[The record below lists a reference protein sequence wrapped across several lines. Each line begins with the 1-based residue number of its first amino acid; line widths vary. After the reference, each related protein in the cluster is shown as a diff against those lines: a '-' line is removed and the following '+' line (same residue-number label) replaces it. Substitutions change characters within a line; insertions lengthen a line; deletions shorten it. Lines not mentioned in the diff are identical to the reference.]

1 MSGTRSGDERLANLD
16 GGVEA
21 PLSYGRGGVAPG
33 KRSLTA
39 NLFSSRPRLAA
50 PSLLDGGASA
60 GARGPGQTAGP
71 LLVDDGGPVGP
82 SQMTKGQFLAEVATI
97 LPGEDVS
104 QWQAKS
110 CAAIETELKK
120 SVPSTAGAR
129 SAREYISAIR
139 AQATQP
145 ADAAPAAGGL
155 AALLA
160 SPDEHAAADFVRSG
174 QLGAGQ
180 ALSGSARA
188 AMESAFLH
196 SFSDVRIHTSESAGQ
211 LAAALGARAFTV
223 GNQIAF
229 APGLY
234 DPGSPLGDA
243 LLAHELAH
251 VVQQHGA
258 TSLGG
263 GSSSAL
269 EADADHAAALAVSA
283 LHGGEMSSQTP
294 AKPSLHSGLGLQ
306 RCPGGGGGGG
316 ASALTFSSSAFTA
329 GAGGAVTATPAAT
342 QLEVQSSAYASTG
355 TVQATGGTNAD
366 AAGWD
371 VGYLQTVTS
380 LTPIGTYTRP
390 AAGAPTQ
397 LAITVPNNTR
407 DGNPAGTAPWYD
419 SANPA
424 GTKPFTTTGSTE
436 TVTLWDQ
443 PRMVFPW
450 DTPDGVGKLA
460 STSGKAKF
468 AAWVAV
474 RKRAA
479 PNTVQYINWETWEVD
494 FSTTTNYAATGAK
507 TVAGIT
513 GATTATGSGAGQ
525 GANTPNLTGTVGNN
539 LLALTWT

>member
-1 MSGTRSGDERLANLD
+1 MSGTRSSDDRLANLE
-16 GGVEA
+16 GGVDA
-21 PLSYGRGGVAPG
+21 AFSFGRGGVAPG

-39 NLFSSRPRLAA
+39 NLFSSRPRLAT
-50 PSLLDGGASA
+50 PSLIDGHASA
-60 GARGPGQTAGP
+60 STSGPGQTAGP
-71 LLVDDGGPVGP
+71 LLVEDGGPAGP
-82 SQMTKGQFLAEVATI
+82 TQMTKSQFLAEVATI
-97 LPGEDVS
+97 MPGEDVS
-104 QWQAKS
+104 QWHDKP
-110 CAAIETELKK
+110 CAAIEAELKK
-120 SVPSTAGAR
+120 RLPSTAGAR

-139 AQATQP
+139 AQAPQA
-145 ADAAPAAGGL
+145 ADAAPAGGL

-160 SPDEHAAADFVRSG
+160 SPDEHAAADFMRSG

-196 SFSDVRIHTSESAGQ
+196 SFSDVRIHTNESAGQ
-211 LAAALGARAFTV
+211 LASALGARAFTV

-251 VVQQHGA
+251 VVQQRGA

-263 GSSSAL
+263 GSSAAL

-316 ASALTFSSSAFTA
+316 ASALTFSSSAFAA
-329 GAGGAVTATPAAT
+329 GAGGAVTATPTSA
-342 QLEVQSSAYASTG
+342 QLQVRSSAYASTG

-419 SANPA
+419 SANPS
-424 GTKPFTTTGSTE
+424 GTKAFTTTASTE

-443 PRMVFPW
+443 PMMPFPW

-494 FSTTTNYAATGAK
+494 FSTTTNYAASGAK

-513 GATTATGSGAGQ
+513 GATTSTGSGAGQ

-539 LLALTWT
+539 LLAYTWT